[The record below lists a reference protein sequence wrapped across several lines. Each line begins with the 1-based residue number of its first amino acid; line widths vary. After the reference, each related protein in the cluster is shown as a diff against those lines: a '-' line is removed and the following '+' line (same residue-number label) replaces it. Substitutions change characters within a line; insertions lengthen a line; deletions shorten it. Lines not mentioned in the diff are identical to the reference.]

1 LVKTSKQSKDIK
13 SELYN
18 LFYPILS
25 YQVYYKQGD
34 TKRVLWGYIYSLA
47 ASFHFKPM
55 TA

>member
-1 LVKTSKQSKDIK
+1 LFKASKQSKDIK

-34 TKRVLWGYIYSLA
+34 TKKSTLGL
-47 ASFHFKPM
+47 
-55 TA
+55 